1 MPINIHNKPYT
12 TVAERLQAVHTD
24 WDQISIT
31 TEILDDTE
39 KQVTVKAVLEID
51 GRNVYHG
58 MAREYIDIKNT
69 RAVNFANALENA
81 ETSAVG
87 RALSKAGY
95 GGDERSSVEEIASI
109 TRKREAKE
117 SDLEKSEAQLEG
129 KKPVVKTSTAANDK
143 TAEKEVELLDTWRG
157 MVIAAQEKFGAG
169 NYKAAVHQKLVE
181 LFGPSSEGDYS
192 SSYQRSEPAVTAD
205 QVKEFL
211 VSFEVPDLHLACKEL
226 LTTEE
231 KGNE

>member
-129 KKPVVKTSTAANDK
+129 KKPVVKTSGSGKELVKPDDLSQECWDLVLKIGQAKEKLGDENAVANEAIILFADKHDDLSPKGIAKLPANDLAELLK
-143 TAEKEVELLDTWRG
+143 RVEGRLAEKE
-157 MVIAAQEKFGAG
+157 
-169 NYKAAVHQKLVE
+169 
-181 LFGPSSEGDYS
+181 
-192 SSYQRSEPAVTAD
+192 
-205 QVKEFL
+205 KE
-211 VSFEVPDLHLACKEL
+211 
-226 LTTEE
+226 
-231 KGNE
+231 NE